1 MVRAQGEAEVSTKFS
16 AEFKDFAKYLFF
28 LSVFCA
34 VIFGPKNS
42 DPYYMRQSLDDM
54 FLGNEYDYGA
64 SYRDT
69 ASLAQVWQ
77 WVDTIVLPNLYPE
90 VWYNDNERPKEDRR
104 TVTDGSGYRIGLARL
119 RAVRV
124 KDSGCQVSQHFQHA
138 TSSCYPQYSCGM
150 LSSTQDTAPWQNP
163 KPRNADWTNPG
174 LPEVDHREI
183 PFVSTA
189 ESAFYSTETTITYC
203 SGGQVVD
210 LSDSFAN
217 ASAQVLALKNS
228 TWIDRSTRA
237 LFVEFNLYNPNTD
250 LFAVFRAVVEFLPS
264 GHIVPSYSII
274 CLPLLRPARV
284 YRALAV
290 GDDFTTKTTAALTVL
305 EAILYVYILVLLWFE
320 LRELC
325 KYGWRAYIASGWKK
339 LDVLNLSLFVGVI
352 GLRVFNVYQTM
363 VLAGGDPGLATT
375 TTFVEELTSIA
386 DYAKLVENLNALNA
400 AISFLKVFKY
410 VRYNKKLS
418 QFIDTVVLTCK
429 EVGSLMGIIVVI
441 IAAYAT
447 AFNLGYGSELSSYR
461 DFASSVFTLFKSMLG
476 DFELDELFNGTN
488 RVLGSLLFT
497 TFVPLMFF
505 VILSMFL
512 AIVDTSYE
520 TVRSRLAEIDGEA
533 DHQFNDDVA
542 FVIGFPRRLLKS
554 ASQKF
559 IEKLYAMEKLAPLVE
574 EEEEELGVES
584 KEETSLADNLADV
597 VENDPEVQDP
607 VVANVEL
614 YRRALAILE
623 DLRENQDK
631 LETMLDETSGKLA
644 PPSTDGTGGG

>member
-1 MVRAQGEAEVSTKFS
+1 M
-16 AEFKDFAKYLFF
+16 
-28 LSVFCA
+28 
-34 VIFGPKNS
+34 
-42 DPYYMRQSLDDM
+42 
-54 FLGNEYDYGA
+54 
-64 SYRDT
+64 
-69 ASLAQVWQ
+69 
-77 WVDTIVLPNLYPE
+77 
-90 VWYNDNERPKEDRR
+90 
-104 TVTDGSGYRIGLARL
+104 TDGSAYRIGLARL

-138 TSSCYPQYSCGM
+138 TSSCYPQYSCSM
-150 LSSTQDTAPWQNP
+150 LSSTEDKEHWLNP
-163 KPRNADWTNPG
+163 KPRTADWTNPG

-183 PFVSTA
+183 PFVKTA

-203 SGGQVVD
+203 AGGQVVD
-210 LSDSFAN
+210 LSDSYAN

-228 TWIDRSTRA
+228 TWIDRSARA

-264 GHIVPSYSII
+264 GTIVPSYSII

-284 YRALAV
+284 YRALVV

-305 EAILYVYILVLLWFE
+305 EAILYLYILVLLWVE

-325 KYGWRAYIASGWKK
+325 RYGWRAYIASGWKK

-352 GLRVFNVYQTM
+352 GLRLLNVYETM
-363 VLAGGDPGLATT
+363 TLAGGDPGLATT
-375 TTFVEELTSIA
+375 ARFVEELTSIA

-418 QFIDTVVLTCK
+418 QFIDTVALTCK

-441 IAAYAT
+441 ISAYAI
-447 AFNLGYGSELSSYR
+447 AFHLGYGSELSAYR
-461 DFASSVFTLFKSMLG
+461 DFASSIFTLFKSMLG
-476 DFELDELFNGTN
+476 DFDLDELLSGTN
-488 RVLGSLLFT
+488 RYLGPLLFT

-505 VILSMFL
+505 IILSMFL

-520 TVRSRLAEIDGEA
+520 TVRSRLADDGEV

-542 FVIGFPRRLLKS
+542 FVVGFPRRLLKS
-554 ASQKF
+554 AGRKF

-584 KEETSLADNLADV
+584 KEETPADDLADAVDKDA
-597 VENDPEVQDP
+597 EEQDP
-607 VVANVEL
+607 AVANVEL

-623 DLRENQDK
+623 DLRDNQDK
-631 LETMLDETSGKLA
+631 LETMLEETSGNLTPA
-644 PPSTDGTGGG
+644 ATDGTGGG